1 MNATKKLI
9 CILAAG
15 ATLAVAAPAF
25 ADSGR
30 DRDHSYYRE
39 HPRYSN
45 YERHAYRGHERGH
58 KRRHLVVVE
67 RPLIVERQV
76 VVERPAYYEPEP
88 ATNNIGPAAII
99 GAAIG
104 GYLDSRQ

>member
-9 CILAAG
+9 CFLTVG

-25 ADSGR
+25 ADPGR
-30 DRDHSYYRE
+30 DRDYDHYRD
-39 HPRYSN
+39 HQRYSH
-45 YERHAYRGHERGH
+45 YDRHAYRAHDRDFE
-58 KRRHLVVVE
+58 RRHVVMVQRPIVVE
-67 RPLIVERQV
+67 RPV
-76 VVERPAYYEPEP
+76 YYEPAP

-104 GYLDSRQ
+104 GYIDSRQ